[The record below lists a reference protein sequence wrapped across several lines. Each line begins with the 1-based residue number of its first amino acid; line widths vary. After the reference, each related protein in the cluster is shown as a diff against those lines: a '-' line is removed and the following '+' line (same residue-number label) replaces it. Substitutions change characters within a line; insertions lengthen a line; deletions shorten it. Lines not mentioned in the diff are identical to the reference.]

1 MENVVTNSQ
10 VYEHSIMHR
19 VILFCF
25 ALGILSL
32 QYVSAQDVTLSRTA
46 RQVYDKAQQAWQE
59 RRLAE
64 ATELF
69 EKVLEIEP
77 NSYDTHLRLAQIYEL
92 QRKTDLTRK
101 HYYKAVSLKADAP
114 QSAPAYQWIGRDHFN
129 TQRYDSAQF
138 YFEKALA
145 LFPPKSSLGRLA
157 EKSVV
162 SSQFARQAT
171 KNPLIIEKKSMGD
184 TVNFL
189 GTQYFPVLTADD
201 ETLIFTGL
209 TENRDENIYFTRRI
223 KGGGAA
229 DRSPAD
235 RWDVPEEISKAI
247 NTTNNEGTC
256 TVSADGRT
264 LVFTAC
270 NRPDGHGSC
279 DLYIS
284 QKEGKEWSQP
294 LNLGQQ
300 VNSREWESQP
310 SLSADGHT
318 LYFASDR
325 KGGIGKRDIWVTHL
339 DNKKQWTAPK
349 NLGPAINTTD
359 DENAP
364 FIHANG
370 RTLFY
375 SSNGLPG
382 MGGFDIFITQ
392 KIDTVWA
399 PPTNIGYP
407 INTVSDQVGLFI
419 AADGENAYY
428 TDDNTEKGNGRSL
441 LYTFRVPET
450 LKKTII
456 PTRYAKGKVFDK
468 KTGTVLAS
476 EIDLYDL
483 KTQTK
488 VGSFNSDSQNG
499 SFLAVLNSGGEYAF
513 FVSRAGYL
521 FKSLS
526 FSVDDTHSFV
536 DLEIPLEA
544 IEKDRAEV
552 LNNIFFKTGE
562 YILDD
567 KSKVE
572 LDKLADF
579 LSKNKTIKIEISGHT
594 DDVGSDSEN
603 MALSQRRAQSV
614 QYYLQ
619 QSGIAADRILAKG
632 YGETKP
638 MAPNDS
644 DENRQKNRRIEWR
657 IL

>member
-25 ALGILSL
+25 ALVLTSL
-32 QYVSAQDVTLSRTA
+32 QSVSAQDVTLSRTA
-46 RQVYDKAQQAWQE
+46 RQVYDKAQKAWQE
-59 RRLAE
+59 RKLPE

-77 NSYDTHLRLAQIYEL
+77 NSYDTHLRLAQVYEL
-92 QRKTDLTRK
+92 QRKPDLTRK
-101 HYYKAVSLKADAP
+101 HYYKAIHLKPDAP
-114 QSAPAYQWIGRDHFN
+114 QSAPAFQWIGRDHFN
-129 TQRYDSAQF
+129 VQRYDSAQF
-138 YFEKALA
+138 YFEKAMA
-145 LFPPKSSLGRLA
+145 LFPAKSSLARLA
-157 EKSVV
+157 EKSAA
-162 SSQFARQAT
+162 SSQFAQLAI
-171 KNPLIIEKKSMGD
+171 KNPLPIEKRSMGD

-189 GTQYFPVLTADD
+189 GTQYFPVMTADN

-209 TENRDENIYFTRRI
+209 TENRDENIYYTRRI
-223 KGGGAA
+223 KGN
-229 DRSPAD
+229 
-235 RWDVPEEISKAI
+235 RWDVPEEISKTI

-284 QKEGKEWSQP
+284 HKIGNEWSQP
-294 LNLGQQ
+294 VNLGQQ

-339 DNKKQWTAPK
+339 DEKKQWAAPK
-349 NLGPAINTTD
+349 NLGPAINTPD
-359 DENAP
+359 EENAP

-392 KIDTVWA
+392 KMDTLWA
-399 PPTNIGYP
+399 QPANIGYP

-419 AADGENAYY
+419 ASNGENAYY
-428 TDDNTEKGNGRSL
+428 TDDNTEKGGGRSL
-441 LYTFRVPET
+441 LYTFRVPES
-450 LKKTII
+450 LQKII
-456 PTRYAKGKVFDK
+456 TPTRYAKGKVFDK

-476 EIDLYDL
+476 DIELFDL
-483 KTQTK
+483 KTQAK
-488 VGSFNSDSQNG
+488 VGSFTSDGQNG
-499 SFLAVLNSGGEYAF
+499 SFLAVLNKGGEYAF
-513 FVSRAGYL
+513 YVSKPGYL

-526 FSVDDTHSFV
+526 FSVNDTLSFV
-536 DLEIPLEA
+536 DLELPLEA

-572 LDKLADF
+572 LDKLTDF
-579 LSKNKTIKIEISGHT
+579 LHKNKTIKIEISGHT
-594 DDVGSDSEN
+594 DDVGSDTEN

-632 YGETKP
+632 YGETTP
-638 MAPNDS
+638 TAPNDS
-644 DENRQKNRRIEWR
+644 EENRQKNRRIEWR

>member
-1 MENVVTNSQ
+1 
-10 VYEHSIMHR
+10 MHR

-25 ALGILSL
+25 ALGISTL

-46 RQVYDKAQQAWQE
+46 RQVYDKAQKAWQE
-59 RRLAE
+59 RQLSE

-69 EKVLEIEP
+69 EKVLQIEP

-101 HYYKAVSLKADAP
+101 HYYKAISLKADAP
-114 QSAPAYQWIGRDHFN
+114 QSATAFQWIGRDHFN
-129 TQRYDSAQF
+129 LQRYDSAQF

-157 EKSVV
+157 EKSVI
-162 SSQFARQAT
+162 SSRFAQQAT
-171 KNPLIIEKKSMGD
+171 KNPLTIEKKSLGD

-209 TENRDENIYFTRRI
+209 TENRDENIYFTRRL
-223 KGGGAA
+223 KGGSST
-229 DRSPAD
+229 DRSSAD
-235 RWDVPEEISKAI
+235 RWDIPEEISKSI

-284 QKEGKEWSQP
+284 HKEGKEWSQP

-325 KGGIGKRDIWVTHL
+325 KGGVGKRDIWVTRL
-339 DNKKQWTAPK
+339 DDKKQWTAPK
-349 NLGPAINTTD
+349 NLGTIINTTD

-392 KIDTVWA
+392 KIDTAWA
-399 PPTNIGYP
+399 LPVNIGYP

-419 AADGENAYY
+419 AANGENAYY
-428 TDDNTEKGNGRSL
+428 TDDNTEKGSGRSL

-450 LKKTII
+450 LKKAII

-476 EIDLYDL
+476 EIDLFDL

-488 VGSFNSDSQNG
+488 VGSFSSDSQNG

-562 YILDD
+562 YILDE

-572 LDKLADF
+572 LNKLADF

-603 MALSQRRAQSV
+603 VALSQRRAQSV

-619 QSGIAADRILAKG
+619 QSGIATDRILAKG

>member
-19 VILFCF
+19 VLLFCF
-25 ALGILSL
+25 ALATITL
-32 QYVSAQDVTLSRTA
+32 QNASAQDVTLSRKA
-46 RQVYDKAQQAWQE
+46 REVYDKAQKAWQE
-59 RRLAE
+59 RKLPE

-77 NSYDTHLRLAQIYEL
+77 NSYDTHLRLAQVYEL
-92 QRKTDLTRK
+92 QRKPDLVRK
-101 HYYKAVSLKADAP
+101 HYYKATYLRPDAP
-114 QSAPAYQWIGRDHFN
+114 QSAAAFQWIGRDHFN
-129 TQRYDSAQF
+129 VQRYDSAQF
-138 YFEKALA
+138 YFEKAFA
-145 LFPPKSSLGRLA
+145 LFPARSSLGRLA
-157 EKSVV
+157 EKSVA
-162 SSQFARQAT
+162 SARFAQQAV
-171 KNPLIIEKKSMGD
+171 KNPLPIEKKSMGD

-189 GTQYFPVLTADD
+189 ETQYFPVMTADD

-209 TENRDENIYFTRRI
+209 TANRDENIYFTRRI
-223 KGGGAA
+223 KG
-229 DRSPAD
+229 D
-235 RWDVPEEISKAI
+235 RWDIPEEISKTI

-270 NRPDGHGSC
+270 NRPDGLGSC

-284 QKEGKEWSQP
+284 HKEGKDWSEP
-294 LNLGQQ
+294 VNLGHE

-325 KGGIGKRDIWVTHL
+325 KGGVGKRDIWVTRL
-339 DNKKQWTAPK
+339 DEKKQWTAPK
-349 NLGPAINTTD
+349 NLGPSLNTPD

-382 MGGFDIFITQ
+382 MGGFDIFISQ
-392 KIDTVWA
+392 KTDTVWA
-399 PPTNIGYP
+399 APVNIGYP

-419 AADGENAYY
+419 ASNGENAYY
-428 TDDNTEKGNGRSL
+428 TDDNTEKGGGRSL
-441 LYTFRVPET
+441 LYTFRVPESLQKLIT
-450 LKKTII
+450 

-476 EIDLYDL
+476 DIDLFDL

-488 VGSFNSDSQNG
+488 VSSFTSDSQNG

-513 FVSRAGYL
+513 YVSKAGYL

-526 FSVDDTHSFV
+526 FSVDKNQSFV

-572 LDKLADF
+572 LDKLSDF
-579 LSKNKTIKIEISGHT
+579 LHKNKTIKIEISGHT
-594 DDVGSDSEN
+594 DDVGSDTEN

-619 QSGIAADRILAKG
+619 QSGIATDRILAKG

-638 MAPNDS
+638 VAPNDS

-657 IL
+657 VL

>member
-19 VILFCF
+19 VFLFCI
-25 ALGILSL
+25 ALGFTTL
-32 QYVSAQDVTLSRTA
+32 QSVSAQDVTLSRTA
-46 RQVYDKAQQAWQE
+46 RQVYDKAQKAWQE
-59 RRLAE
+59 RNLPE

-77 NSYDTHLRLAQIYEL
+77 NSYDTHLRLAQVYEL
-92 QRKTDLTRK
+92 QRKSDLVRK
-101 HYYKAVSLKADAP
+101 HYYKAISLKPAAP
-114 QSAPAYQWIGRDHFN
+114 QSAAAFQWIGRDHFN
-129 TQRYDSAQF
+129 VQRYDSAQF
-138 YFEKALA
+138 YFEKASA
-145 LFPPKSSLGRLA
+145 LFPAKSSLGRLA
-157 EKSVV
+157 EKSVA
-162 SSQFARQAT
+162 SSKFAQQAV
-171 KNPLIIEKKSMGD
+171 KNPLPIEKRSLGD

-189 GTQYFPVLTADD
+189 GTQYFPVMTADE

-223 KGGGAA
+223 KAGRAA

-235 RWDVPEEISKAI
+235 RWDVPEEISKSI

-284 QKEGKEWSQP
+284 HKVGKDWSQP
-294 LNLGQQ
+294 ANLGQE

-325 KGGIGKRDIWVTHL
+325 KGGVGKRDIWVTHL
-339 DNKKQWTAPK
+339 DDKKQWTAPK
-349 NLGPAINTTD
+349 NLGPTINTSD

-364 FIHANG
+364 FIHANS

-392 KIDTVWA
+392 KTDTVWA
-399 PPTNIGYP
+399 LPANIGYP

-419 AADGENAYY
+419 ASNGENAYY
-428 TDDNTEKGNGRSL
+428 TDDNTEKGGGRSL
-441 LYTFRVPET
+441 IYTFRVPES
-450 LKKTII
+450 LQKII
-456 PTRYAKGKVFDK
+456 TPTRYAKGKVFDK

-476 EIDLYDL
+476 DIDLFDL

-488 VGSFNSDSQNG
+488 VGSFTSDSQNG

-513 FVSRAGYL
+513 YVSKPGYL

-526 FSVDDTHSFV
+526 FSVDNDQSFV

-572 LDKLADF
+572 LDKLSEF
-579 LSKNKTIKIEISGHT
+579 LHKNKTIKIEISGHT
-594 DDVGSDSEN
+594 DDVGSDTEN

-619 QSGIAADRILAKG
+619 QSGIATDRILAKG
-632 YGETKP
+632 YGETTPK
-638 MAPNDS
+638 APNDS

>member
-1 MENVVTNSQ
+1 
-10 VYEHSIMHR
+10 MHR
-19 VILFCF
+19 IILFCF
-25 ALGILSL
+25 ALGIFTL
-32 QYVSAQDVTLSRTA
+32 QSVSAQDVTLSRTA
-46 RQVYDKAQQAWQE
+46 RQVYDKAQKAWQE
-59 RRLAE
+59 RKLPE

-69 EKVLEIEP
+69 EKVLEMEP
-77 NSYDTHLRLAQIYEL
+77 NSYDTHLRLAQVYEL
-92 QRKTDLTRK
+92 QRKPDLTRK
-101 HYYKAVSLKADAP
+101 HYYKAVALRPDAP
-114 QSAPAYQWIGRDHFN
+114 QSAPAFQWIGRDHFN
-129 TQRYDSAQF
+129 GQRYDSAQF
-138 YFEKALA
+138 YFEKALP
-145 LFPPKSSLGRLA
+145 LFPAKSSLGRLA
-157 EKSVV
+157 EKSAA
-162 SSQFARQAT
+162 SAKFAKQAV
-171 KNPLIIEKKSMGD
+171 KSPLPIEKRSMGD

-189 GTQYFPVLTADD
+189 ATQYFPVMTADD

-223 KGGGAA
+223 KG
-229 DRSPAD
+229 DRSPD
-235 RWDVPEEISKAI
+235 RWDVPEEISKSI

-284 QKEGKEWSQP
+284 HKVGNEWSQP
-294 LNLGQQ
+294 VNLGQE
-300 VNSREWESQP
+300 VNSREWDSQP

-325 KGGIGKRDIWVTHL
+325 KGGVGKRDIWMTQL
-339 DNKKQWTAPK
+339 NDKKQWTAPR
-349 NLGPAINTTD
+349 NLGPTINTTY

-364 FIHANG
+364 FIHANN

-392 KIDTVWA
+392 KIDTTWA
-399 PPTNIGYP
+399 PPANIGYP

-419 AADGENAYY
+419 ASNGENAYY
-428 TDDNTEKGNGRSL
+428 TDDNTEKGGGRSL
-441 LYTFRVPET
+441 LYTFRVPES
-450 LKKTII
+450 LQKTIT

-476 EIDLYDL
+476 DIDLFDL

-488 VGSFNSDSQNG
+488 VGSFSSDSQNG

-513 FVSRAGYL
+513 YVSKPGYL

-526 FSVDDTHSFV
+526 FTVNNEQSFI

-544 IEKDRAEV
+544 IEKDRVEV

-572 LDKLADF
+572 LDKLGDF
-579 LSKNKTIKIEISGHT
+579 LHKNKTIKIEISGHT
-594 DDVGSDSEN
+594 DDVGSDTEN

-619 QSGIAADRILAKG
+619 QSGIAAERILAKG
-632 YGETKP
+632 YGETTPK
-638 MAPNDS
+638 APNDS

>member
-1 MENVVTNSQ
+1 
-10 VYEHSIMHR
+10 MHR
-19 VILFCF
+19 VLLICF
-25 ALGILSL
+25 ALGITTL
-32 QYVSAQDVTLSRTA
+32 QSVSAQDVTLSRTA
-46 RQVYDKAQQAWQE
+46 RQVYDKAQKAWQE
-59 RRLAE
+59 RKLPE

-69 EKVLEIEP
+69 EKVLEMEP
-77 NSYDTHLRLAQIYEL
+77 NSYDTNLRLAQVYEL
-92 QRKTDLTRK
+92 QRKTDLVRK
-101 HYYKAVSLKADAP
+101 YYYKAISLRPDAP
-114 QSAPAYQWIGRDHFN
+114 QSAPALQWIGRDHFN
-129 TQRYDSAQF
+129 AQRYDSAQV
-138 YFEKALA
+138 YFEKAFA

-157 EKSVV
+157 EKSVA
-162 SSQFARQAT
+162 SSKFAQQAV
-171 KNPLIIEKKSMGD
+171 KNPLTIEKRSMGD

-209 TENRDENIYFTRRI
+209 TENRDENIYFTHRI
-223 KGGGAA
+223 KGSSGA
-229 DRSPAD
+229 DRSPADRSVADHSPAD
-235 RWDVPEEISKAI
+235 RWDVPEEISKSI

-284 QKEGKEWSQP
+284 HKVGKEWSQP
-294 LNLGQQ
+294 VNLGQE

-325 KGGIGKRDIWVTHL
+325 KGGVGKRDIWVTHL
-339 DNKKQWTAPK
+339 DDKKQWTAPK
-349 NLGPAINTTD
+349 NLGPVINTTD

-364 FIHANG
+364 FIHANN

-399 PPTNIGYP
+399 TPANIGYP

-419 AADGENAYY
+419 ASNGENAYY
-428 TDDNTEKGNGRSL
+428 TDDDTEKGGGRSL
-441 LYTFRVPET
+441 IYTFRVPES
-450 LKKTII
+450 LQKII
-456 PTRYAKGKVFDK
+456 TPTRYAKGKVFDK

-476 EIDLYDL
+476 EIDLFDL
-483 KTQTK
+483 KTQSK
-488 VGSFNSDSQNG
+488 VGSFTSDGQNG

-513 FVSRAGYL
+513 YVSKPGYL

-526 FSVDDTHSFV
+526 FSVGSDQSFV

-544 IEKDRAEV
+544 IEKDRSEV

-572 LDKLADF
+572 LDKLSDF
-579 LSKNKTIKIEISGHT
+579 LHKNKTIKIEISGHT
-594 DDVGSDSEN
+594 DDVGSDTEN

-632 YGETKP
+632 YGETTPK
-638 MAPNDS
+638 APNDS

>member
-19 VILFCF
+19 VLLFCF
-25 ALGILSL
+25 ALGIFTL
-32 QYVSAQDVTLSRTA
+32 QSVSAQDVTLSRKA
-46 RQVYDKAQQAWQE
+46 REVYDKAQKAWQE
-59 RRLAE
+59 RRLPE

-69 EKVLEIEP
+69 EKVLETEP
-77 NSYDTHLRLAQIYEL
+77 NSYDTHLRLAQVYEL
-92 QRKTDLTRK
+92 QRKPDLTRK
-101 HYYKAVSLKADAP
+101 HYYKAIHIRPDAP
-114 QSAPAYQWIGRDHFN
+114 QSAAAFQWIGRDHFN
-129 TQRYDSAQF
+129 VQRYDSAQY
-138 YFEKALA
+138 YFEKAQA
-145 LFPPKSSLGRLA
+145 LFPPKSSLSRLA
-157 EKSVV
+157 EKSVA
-162 SSQFARQAT
+162 SSRFAQQAV
-171 KNPLIIEKKSMGD
+171 KNPLPIEKKSMGD

-189 GTQYFPVLTADD
+189 GTQYFPVMTADD

-209 TENRDENIYFTRRI
+209 TENRDENIYFTHRI
-223 KGGGAA
+223 KDSRG
-229 DRSPAD
+229 AD

-284 QKEGKEWSQP
+284 HKVGKEWSQP
-294 LNLGQQ
+294 TNLGQE
-300 VNSREWESQP
+300 VNSRDWESQP

-325 KGGIGKRDIWVTHL
+325 KGGMGKRDIWVTHL
-339 DNKKQWTAPK
+339 DDKKQWTAPK
-349 NLGPAINTTD
+349 NLGPSINTPD
-359 DENAP
+359 EENAP

-399 PPTNIGYP
+399 PSANIGYP
-407 INTVSDQVGLFI
+407 INTISDQVGLFI
-419 AADGENAYY
+419 ASNGENAYY
-428 TDDNTEKGNGRSL
+428 TDDNTEKGGGRSL
-441 LYTFRVPET
+441 LYTFRVPES
-450 LKKTII
+450 LQKII
-456 PTRYAKGKVFDK
+456 TPTRYAKGKVFDK

-476 EIDLYDL
+476 DIDLFDL

-488 VGSFNSDSQNG
+488 VGSFTSDSQNG

-513 FVSRAGYL
+513 YVSKPGYL

-526 FSVDDTHSFV
+526 FTVNNDQSFV

-572 LDKLADF
+572 LDKLTDF
-579 LSKNKTIKIEISGHT
+579 LHKNKAIKIEISGHT
-594 DDVGSDSEN
+594 DDVGSDTEN

-614 QYYLQ
+614 QYYLH
-619 QSGIAADRILAKG
+619 QSGIAAERILAKG

>member
-1 MENVVTNSQ
+1 
-10 VYEHSIMHR
+10 MHR
-19 VILFCF
+19 VTLFCF
-25 ALGILSL
+25 ALGLFTL
-32 QYVSAQDVTLSRTA
+32 QSVSAQNVTLSRKA
-46 RQVYDKAQQAWQE
+46 REVYEKAQKAWQE
-59 RRLAE
+59 RKLPE

-69 EKVLEIEP
+69 EKVIEIEP
-77 NSYDTHLRLAQIYEL
+77 DSYDTHLRLAQIYEL
-92 QRKTDLTRK
+92 QRKPDLTRK
-101 HYYKAVSLKADAP
+101 HYFIAIRLKADAP

-129 TQRYDSAQF
+129 VQRYDSAQY
-138 YFEKALA
+138 YFEKAVA

-157 EKSVV
+157 EKSVA
-162 SSQFARQAT
+162 SSRFAQEAV
-171 KNPLIIEKKSMGD
+171 KNPLPIEKKSMGD

-189 GTQYFPVLTADD
+189 GTQYFPVMTADD

-209 TENRDENIYFTRRI
+209 TENRDENIYYTRRK
-223 KGGGAA
+223 KGSPADRSPA

-235 RWDVPEEISKAI
+235 RWDVPEEISKTI
-247 NTTNNEGTC
+247 NTANNEGTC

-270 NRPDGHGSC
+270 NRPDGLGSC

-284 QKEGKEWSQP
+284 QKEGKDWSQP
-294 LNLGQQ
+294 VNLGQQ

-325 KGGIGKRDIWVTHL
+325 KGGVGKRDIWVTYL
-339 DNKKQWTAPK
+339 DDKKQWTTPK
-349 NLGPAINTTD
+349 NLGPAINTVD
-359 DENAP
+359 EENAP

-370 RTLFY
+370 RTLFF
-375 SSNGLPG
+375 SSNGLAG

-392 KIDTVWA
+392 KMDTLWS
-399 PPTNIGYP
+399 PPVNMGYP

-419 AADGENAYY
+419 TSNGENAYY
-428 TDDNTEKGNGRSL
+428 TDDNTEKGDGRSL
-441 LYTFRVPET
+441 LYTFHVPES
-450 LKKTII
+450 LQKTIV

-468 KTGTVLAS
+468 KTGTLLAS
-476 EIDLYDL
+476 DIDLYDL

-513 FVSRAGYL
+513 YVSKPGYL

-526 FSVDDTHSFV
+526 FTVNDDHSFV
-536 DLEIPLEA
+536 DLEIPMEA
-544 IEKDRAEV
+544 IEKDRAEI

-572 LDKLADF
+572 LDKLSDF
-579 LSKNKTIKIEISGHT
+579 LNKNKTVKIEISGHT
-594 DDVGSDSEN
+594 DDVGSDTEN
-603 MALSQRRAQSV
+603 TALSQRRAQSV

>member
-19 VILFCF
+19 VFLFCF
-25 ALGILSL
+25 ALFTITL
-32 QYVSAQDVTLSRTA
+32 QNASSQDVTLSRKA
-46 RQVYDKAQQAWQE
+46 REVYDKAQKAWQE
-59 RRLAE
+59 RKLPE

-77 NSYDTHLRLAQIYEL
+77 NSYDTNLRLAQVYEL
-92 QRKTDLTRK
+92 QRKPDLVRK
-101 HYYKAVSLKADAP
+101 HYYKAIYLKPDAP
-114 QSAPAYQWIGRDHFN
+114 QSAAAFQWIGRDYFN
-129 TQRYDSAQF
+129 VQRYDSAQF
-138 YFEKALA
+138 YFEKAFA
-145 LFPPKSSLGRLA
+145 LFPPRSSLGRLA
-157 EKSVV
+157 EKSVA
-162 SSQFARQAT
+162 SARFAQQAV
-171 KNPLIIEKKSMGD
+171 KNPLSIEKKSMGD

-189 GTQYFPVLTADD
+189 ETQYFPVMTADD

-209 TENRDENIYFTRRI
+209 TANRDENIYFTRRI
-223 KGGGAA
+223 KDGRGN
-229 DRSPAD
+229 
-235 RWDVPEEISKAI
+235 RWDVPEEISKTI
-247 NTTNNEGTC
+247 NTANNEGTC

-270 NRPDGHGSC
+270 NRPDGLGSC

-284 QKEGKEWSQP
+284 HKVGKEWSQP
-294 LNLGQQ
+294 VNLGQE
-300 VNSREWESQP
+300 VNSRDWESQP

-325 KGGIGKRDIWVTHL
+325 KGGIGKRDIWITHL
-339 DNKKQWTAPK
+339 DDKKQWAAPK
-349 NLGPAINTTD
+349 NLGPVINTPD

-392 KIDTVWA
+392 KTDTVWA
-399 PPTNIGYP
+399 VPANIGYP

-419 AADGENAYY
+419 ASNGENAYY
-428 TDDNTEKGNGRSL
+428 TDDNTEKGGGRSL
-441 LYTFRVPET
+441 LYTFRVPESLQKLIT
-450 LKKTII
+450 

-476 EIDLYDL
+476 DIDLFDL

-488 VGSFNSDSQNG
+488 VGSFTSDSQNG

-513 FVSRAGYL
+513 YVSKPGYL

-526 FSVDDTHSFV
+526 FSVNNDQSFV

-544 IEKDRAEV
+544 IEKDRAEI

-572 LDKLADF
+572 LDKLSDF
-579 LSKNKTIKIEISGHT
+579 LHKNKTIKIEISGHT
-594 DDVGSDSEN
+594 DDVGSDTEN
-603 MALSQRRAQSV
+603 MTLSQRRAQSV

>member
-10 VYEHSIMHR
+10 VYEYSIMHR
-19 VILFCF
+19 IFLFCIALASF
-25 ALGILSL
+25 AL
-32 QYVSAQDVTLSRTA
+32 QPVSAQDVTLSRTA
-46 RQVYDKAQQAWQE
+46 RQVYDKAQKAWQE
-59 RRLAE
+59 RKLPE

-69 EKVLEIEP
+69 EKVLELEP
-77 NSYDTHLRLAQIYEL
+77 NSFDTHLRLAQVYEL
-92 QRKTDLTRK
+92 QRNPDLTRK
-101 HYYKAVSLKADAP
+101 HYYKAIQLRPDSP
-114 QSAPAYQWIGRDHFN
+114 QSAPALQWIGRYHFN
-129 TQRYDSAQF
+129 AQRYDSAQF
-138 YFEKALA
+138 YFEKAFA
-145 LFPPKSSLGRLA
+145 LFPAKSSLGRLA
-157 EKSVV
+157 EKSIA
-162 SSQFARQAT
+162 SSKFAQQAV
-171 KNPLIIEKKSMGD
+171 KSPLPIEKKSMGD

-189 GTQYFPVLTADD
+189 GTQYFPVLTADE

-209 TENRDENIYFTRRI
+209 TANRDENIYVTHRQN
-223 KGGGAA
+223 GA
-229 DRSPAD
+229 
-235 RWDVPEEISKAI
+235 WDVPEEISKTI
-247 NTTNNEGTC
+247 NTVNNEGTC
-256 TVSADGRT
+256 SVSADGRT

-270 NRPDGHGSC
+270 NRPDGYGSC

-284 QKEGKEWSQP
+284 HREGKEWSQP
-294 LNLGQQ
+294 VNLGQE

-310 SLSADGHT
+310 SISADGHT

-339 DNKKQWTAPK
+339 NDKKQWTIPT
-349 NLGPAINTTD
+349 NLGNAINTPD

-375 SSNGLPG
+375 SSNGLAG

-392 KIDTVWA
+392 KVDTNWA

-419 AADGENAYY
+419 ASSGENAYY
-428 TDDNTEKGNGRSL
+428 TDDDTEKRNGRSL
-441 LYTFRVPET
+441 IYTFRVPDALQKAIT
-450 LKKTII
+450 

-476 EIDLYDL
+476 DIDLFDL

-488 VGSFNSDSQNG
+488 VASFTSDSQNG

-513 FVSRAGYL
+513 YVSKPGYL

-526 FSVDDTHSFV
+526 FSVNNEQSFV
-536 DLEIPLEA
+536 DLEIPMES
-544 IEKDRAEV
+544 IEKDRVEV

-572 LDKLADF
+572 LDKLSDF
-579 LSKNKTIKIEISGHT
+579 LHKNRTIKIEIAGHT
-594 DDVGSDSEN
+594 DDIGSDSEN
-603 MALSQRRAQSV
+603 IALSQRRAQSV

-619 QSGIAADRILAKG
+619 QSGIAAERILAKG
-632 YGETKP
+632 YGETSP
-638 MAPNDS
+638 VAPNDS
-644 DENRQKNRRIEWR
+644 DKNRQKNRRIEWR

>member
-25 ALGILSL
+25 ALGIFTL

-46 RQVYDKAQQAWQE
+46 RQVYDKAQKAWQE
-59 RRLAE
+59 RQLPE

-69 EKVLEIEP
+69 EKVLQIEP

-101 HYYKAVSLKADAP
+101 HYYKAISLKADAP
-114 QSAPAYQWIGRDHFN
+114 QSATAFQWIGRDHFN
-129 TQRYDSAQF
+129 LQRYDSAQF

-157 EKSVV
+157 EKSVI
-162 SSQFARQAT
+162 SSRFAQQAT
-171 KNPLIIEKKSMGD
+171 KNPLTIEKKSLGD

-209 TENRDENIYFTRRI
+209 TENRDENIYFTRRL
-223 KGGGAA
+223 KGGGPA

-235 RWDVPEEISKAI
+235 HWDVPEEISKAI
-247 NTTNNEGTC
+247 NTANNEGTC

-284 QKEGKEWSQP
+284 HKEGKEWSQP

-325 KGGIGKRDIWVTHL
+325 KGGVGKRDIWVTRL
-339 DNKKQWTAPK
+339 DDKKQWTVPK
-349 NLGPAINTTD
+349 NLGPVINTTD

-392 KIDTVWA
+392 KIDTVWT
-399 PPTNIGYP
+399 PPANIGYP

-419 AADGENAYY
+419 AANGENAYY
-428 TDDNTEKGNGRSL
+428 TDDNTEKGSGRSL

-450 LKKTII
+450 LKKAII

-476 EIDLYDL
+476 EIDLFDL

-488 VGSFNSDSQNG
+488 VGSFSSDSQNG

-513 FVSRAGYL
+513 YVSRAGYL

-562 YILDD
+562 YILDE

-619 QSGIAADRILAKG
+619 QSGIATDRILAKG

>member
-19 VILFCF
+19 VLLFCF
-25 ALGILSL
+25 ALVTSTL
-32 QYVSAQDVTLSRTA
+32 QNTSAQDVTLSRKA
-46 RQVYDKAQQAWQE
+46 REVYDKAQKAWQE
-59 RRLAE
+59 RKIPE

-77 NSYDTHLRLAQIYEL
+77 NSYDTHMRLAQVYEL
-92 QRKTDLTRK
+92 QRKPDLVRK
-101 HYYKAVSLKADAP
+101 HYDKAIYLKPDAP
-114 QSAPAYQWIGRDHFN
+114 QSAAAFQWIGRDYFN
-129 TQRYDSAQF
+129 VQRYDSAQF
-138 YFEKALA
+138 YFETAFA
-145 LFPPKSSLGRLA
+145 LFPPRSSLGRLA
-157 EKSVV
+157 ERSIA
-162 SSQFARQAT
+162 SARFAQQAV
-171 KNPLIIEKKSMGD
+171 KNPLSIEKKSMGD

-189 GTQYFPVLTADD
+189 ETQYFPVMTADD

-209 TENRDENIYFTRRI
+209 TANRDENIYFTRRI
-223 KGGGAA
+223 KGGSAA

-235 RWDVPEEISKAI
+235 RWDVPEEISKTI
-247 NTTNNEGTC
+247 NTANNEGTC

-270 NRPDGHGSC
+270 NRPDGLGSC

-284 QKEGKEWSQP
+284 HKAGQEWSQP
-294 LNLGQQ
+294 VNLGQE

-325 KGGIGKRDIWVTHL
+325 KGGIGKRDIWITHL
-339 DNKKQWTAPK
+339 DDKKQWTAPK
-349 NLGPAINTTD
+349 NLGPTINTPD

-364 FIHANG
+364 FIHANN

-392 KIDTVWA
+392 KTDTVWA
-399 PPTNIGYP
+399 PPANIGYP

-419 AADGENAYY
+419 ASNGENAYY
-428 TDDNTEKGNGRSL
+428 TDDNTEKGGGRSL
-441 LYTFRVPET
+441 LYTFRVPESLQKLIT
-450 LKKTII
+450 

-476 EIDLYDL
+476 DIDLFDL

-488 VGSFNSDSQNG
+488 VGSFTSDSQNG

-513 FVSRAGYL
+513 YVSKPGYL

-526 FSVDDTHSFV
+526 FAVNSDQSFV

-544 IEKDRAEV
+544 IEKDRAEI

-572 LDKLADF
+572 LDKLSDF
-579 LSKNKTIKIEISGHT
+579 LHKNKTIKIEISGHT
-594 DDVGSDSEN
+594 DDVGSDTEN

>member
-19 VILFCF
+19 VLLFCF
-25 ALGILSL
+25 AIGLLTL
-32 QYVSAQDVTLSRTA
+32 QSVSAQDATLSRKA
-46 RQVYDKAQQAWQE
+46 REVYDKAQKALQE
-59 RRLAE
+59 RRLPE

-77 NSYDTHLRLAQIYEL
+77 NSYDTNLRLAQVYEL
-92 QRKTDLTRK
+92 QRKPDLVRK
-101 HYYKAVSLKADAP
+101 HYSRAIRIKPDAP
-114 QSAPAYQWIGRDHFN
+114 QSAPAFQWIGRDHFN
-129 TQRYDSAQF
+129 VQRYDSAQF
-138 YFEKALA
+138 YFEKAQA
-145 LFPPKSSLGRLA
+145 LLPPKSSLGRLA
-157 EKSVV
+157 EKSVA
-162 SSQFARQAT
+162 SSKFAQQAI
-171 KNPLIIEKKSMGD
+171 KNPLPIEKKSMGD

-189 GTQYFPVLTADD
+189 GTQYFPVMTADD

-223 KGGGAA
+223 KGSSAA
-229 DRSPAD
+229 DH
-235 RWDVPEEISKAI
+235 WDVPEEISKTI

-270 NRPDGHGSC
+270 NRPDGLGSC

-284 QKEGKEWSQP
+284 HKVGKDWSQP
-294 LNLGQQ
+294 TNLGQE

-325 KGGIGKRDIWVTHL
+325 KGGVGKRDIWVAHL
-339 DNKKQWTAPK
+339 DDKKQWTTPK
-349 NLGPAINTTD
+349 NLGPAINTPD
-359 DENAP
+359 EENAP

-382 MGGFDIFITQ
+382 MGGFDIFISQ
-392 KIDTVWA
+392 KTDTVWA
-399 PPTNIGYP
+399 PPANLGYP

-419 AADGENAYY
+419 ASNGENAYY
-428 TDDNTEKGNGRSL
+428 TDDNTEKGGGRSL
-441 LYTFRVPET
+441 LYTFHVPES
-450 LKKTII
+450 LQKII
-456 PTRYAKGKVFDK
+456 TPTRYAKGKVFDK
-468 KTGTVLAS
+468 KAGTVLAS
-476 EIDLYDL
+476 DIDLYDL

-488 VGSFNSDSQNG
+488 VGSFTSDSQNG

-513 FVSRAGYL
+513 YVSKPGYL

-526 FSVDDTHSFV
+526 FTVDKDQSFV

-572 LDKLADF
+572 LDKLTDF
-579 LSKNKTIKIEISGHT
+579 LHKNKTIKIEISGHT
-594 DDVGSDSEN
+594 DDVGSDTEN

>member
-1 MENVVTNSQ
+1 
-10 VYEHSIMHR
+10 MHR
-19 VILFCF
+19 IILFCF
-25 ALGILSL
+25 AISL
-32 QYVSAQDVTLSRTA
+32 FTLQSVSAQDVTLSRKA
-46 RQVYDKAQQAWQE
+46 REVYEKAQKAWQE
-59 RRLAE
+59 RRLPE

-77 NSYDTHLRLAQIYEL
+77 NSYDTHLRLAQVNEL
-92 QRKTDLTRK
+92 QRKPDLVRK
-101 HYYKAVSLKADAP
+101 HYYKAISLRPDAP
-114 QSAPAYQWIGRDHFN
+114 QSAPALQWIGRDHFN
-129 TQRYDSAQF
+129 VQRYDSAQF
-138 YFEKALA
+138 YFEKAFA
-145 LFPPKSSLGRLA
+145 LFPAKSSLGRLA
-157 EKSVV
+157 EKSVA
-162 SSQFARQAT
+162 SSKFAQQAV
-171 KNPLIIEKKSMGD
+171 KNPLPIEKKSMGD

-189 GTQYFPVLTADD
+189 GTQYFPVMTADD

-209 TENRDENIYFTRRI
+209 TENRDENIYFTNRI
-223 KGGGAA
+223 KGDG
-229 DRSPAD
+229 
-235 RWDVPEEISKAI
+235 WDVPEEISKAI

-284 QKEGKEWSQP
+284 HKVGKEWSQP
-294 LNLGQQ
+294 TNLGQE

-310 SLSADGHT
+310 SLSADGHM

-325 KGGIGKRDIWVTHL
+325 KGGVGKRDIWVTHL
-339 DNKKQWTAPK
+339 DDKKQWTAPK
-349 NLGPAINTTD
+349 NLGPMINTSD

-382 MGGFDIFITQ
+382 MGGFDIFISQ
-392 KIDTVWA
+392 KTDTVWSA
-399 PPTNIGYP
+399 PSNIGYP

-419 AADGENAYY
+419 ASNGENAYY
-428 TDDNTEKGNGRSL
+428 TDDNTEKGGGRSL
-441 LYTFRVPET
+441 IYTFRVPES
-450 LKKTII
+450 LQKII
-456 PTRYAKGKVFDK
+456 TPARYAKGKVFDK

-476 EIDLYDL
+476 DIDLFDL

-488 VGSFNSDSQNG
+488 VGSFTSDSQNG
-499 SFLAVLNSGGEYAF
+499 SFLAVLNNGGEYAF
-513 FVSRAGYL
+513 YVSKPGYL

-526 FSVDDTHSFV
+526 FSVDNEQSFI

-544 IEKDRAEV
+544 IEKDRVEV

-562 YILDD
+562 YVLDD

-572 LDKLADF
+572 LDKLGDF
-579 LSKNKTIKIEISGHT
+579 LNKNKTIKIEISGHT
-594 DDVGSDSEN
+594 DDVGSDTEN

-632 YGETKP
+632 YGETTPK
-638 MAPNDS
+638 APNDS

>member
-19 VILFCF
+19 VLLFCF
-25 ALGILSL
+25 ALATITL
-32 QYVSAQDVTLSRTA
+32 QNASAQDVTLSRKA
-46 RQVYDKAQQAWQE
+46 REVYDKAQKAWQD
-59 RRLAE
+59 RKLPE

-77 NSYDTHLRLAQIYEL
+77 NSYDTHLRLAQVYEL
-92 QRKTDLTRK
+92 QRKPDLVRK
-101 HYYKAVSLKADAP
+101 HYYKAVNLKPDAP
-114 QSAPAYQWIGRDHFN
+114 QSAAAFQWIGRDHFN
-129 TQRYDSAQF
+129 VQRYDSAQF
-138 YFEKALA
+138 YFEKAFA
-145 LFPPKSSLGRLA
+145 LFPARSSLGRLA
-157 EKSVV
+157 EKSVA
-162 SSQFARQAT
+162 SARFAQQAV
-171 KNPLIIEKKSMGD
+171 KNPLSIEKKSMGD

-189 GTQYFPVLTADD
+189 GTQYFPVMTADD

-209 TENRDENIYFTRRI
+209 TANRDENIYFTRRI
-223 KGGGAA
+223 KG
-229 DRSPAD
+229 D
-235 RWDVPEEISKAI
+235 RWDVPEEISKTI
-247 NTTNNEGTC
+247 NTPNNEGTC

-270 NRPDGHGSC
+270 NRPDGLGSC

-284 QKEGKEWSQP
+284 HKVGKEWSQP
-294 LNLGQQ
+294 VNLGHE

-325 KGGIGKRDIWVTHL
+325 KGGVGKRDIWMTHL
-339 DNKKQWTAPK
+339 DDKKQWTAPK
-349 NLGPAINTTD
+349 NLGPAINTPD

-392 KIDTVWA
+392 KTDTVWA
-399 PPTNIGYP
+399 APANIGYP

-419 AADGENAYY
+419 ASNGENAYY
-428 TDDNTEKGNGRSL
+428 TDDNTEKGGGRSL
-441 LYTFRVPET
+441 LYTFKVPES
-450 LKKTII
+450 LQKII
-456 PTRYAKGKVFDK
+456 TPTRYAKGKVFDK

-476 EIDLYDL
+476 DIDLFDL

-488 VGSFNSDSQNG
+488 VGSFTSDSQNG

-513 FVSRAGYL
+513 YVSKPGYL

-526 FSVDDTHSFV
+526 FSVNNDQSFV

-572 LDKLADF
+572 LDKLTDF
-579 LSKNKTIKIEISGHT
+579 LNKNKTIKIEISGHT
-594 DDVGSDSEN
+594 DDVGSDTEN

-638 MAPNDS
+638 VAPNDS

>member
-1 MENVVTNSQ
+1 
-10 VYEHSIMHR
+10 MHR
-19 VILFCF
+19 IILFCF
-25 ALGILSL
+25 ALGIFTL
-32 QYVSAQDVTLSRTA
+32 QSVSAQDVTLSRTA
-46 RQVYDKAQQAWQE
+46 RQVYDKAQKAWQE
-59 RRLAE
+59 RKLPE

-69 EKVLEIEP
+69 EKVLEMEP
-77 NSYDTHLRLAQIYEL
+77 NSYDTHLRLAQVYEL
-92 QRKTDLTRK
+92 QRKPDLTRK
-101 HYYKAVSLKADAP
+101 HYHKAVALRPDAP
-114 QSAPAYQWIGRDHFN
+114 QSAPAFQWIGRDHFN
-129 TQRYDSAQF
+129 AQRYDSAQF
-138 YFEKALA
+138 YFEKALP
-145 LFPPKSSLGRLA
+145 LFPAKSSLGRLA
-157 EKSVV
+157 EKSAA
-162 SSQFARQAT
+162 SAKFAKQAV
-171 KNPLIIEKKSMGD
+171 KNPLPIEKRSMGD

-189 GTQYFPVLTADD
+189 ATQYFPVMTADD

-223 KGGGAA
+223 KG
-229 DRSPAD
+229 DRSPD
-235 RWDVPEEISKAI
+235 RWDVPEEISKSI

-284 QKEGKEWSQP
+284 HKVGNEWSQP
-294 LNLGQQ
+294 VNLGQE
-300 VNSREWESQP
+300 VNSREWDSQP

-325 KGGIGKRDIWVTHL
+325 KGGVGKRDIWMTQL
-339 DNKKQWTAPK
+339 NDKKQWTAPK
-349 NLGPAINTTD
+349 NLGPTINTTD

-364 FIHANG
+364 FIHANN

-392 KIDTVWA
+392 KIDTTWA
-399 PPTNIGYP
+399 PPANIGYP

-419 AADGENAYY
+419 ASNGENAYY
-428 TDDNTEKGNGRSL
+428 TDDNTEKGGGRSL
-441 LYTFRVPET
+441 LYTFRVPES
-450 LKKTII
+450 LQKTIT

-476 EIDLYDL
+476 DIDLFDL

-513 FVSRAGYL
+513 YVSKPGYL

-526 FSVDDTHSFV
+526 FTVNNEQSFIN
-536 DLEIPLEA
+536 LEIPLEA

-572 LDKLADF
+572 LDKMSDF
-579 LSKNKTIKIEISGHT
+579 LHKNKTIKIEISGHT
-594 DDVGSDSEN
+594 DDVGSDTEN

-632 YGETKP
+632 YGETTPK
-638 MAPNDS
+638 APNDS